1 MKRFFPPL
9 LVLLVL
15 LVAPLAAAAQ
25 SDDACRAFVQAAVET
40 VRKSCAETGLNT
52 LCYGYPPL
60 EWTPR
65 EGAATPFAD
74 VGDSVSLAQT
84 QSLTGRP
91 FDLAAKTWG
100 AALLRLRTD
109 LPDQLLVMLAFGDI
123 TLQNESDASDSF
135 LALAVQVAETTGA
148 NLRQSPSVDAPLVRT
163 LYSGDALTAIGR
175 LADGTWLRL
184 PDGWVAT
191 ELLRSAYDL
200 SLLPVM
206 AADDA
211 APTLL
216 YAPMQAFRF
225 RSAFEDASC
234 LGAPDSGLLLQAPDG
249 VTAARVVVN
258 GAALTFGGTLYLQT
272 TNEGRTVLTALEGGA
287 IYEDGKTLET
297 GERLTYGYQGDAIVY
312 GAPEEYN
319 FARARYLPLQLLP
332 REFELAFSVGGL
344 LYPFTPGTGFL
355 TTIAADARCT
365 VAWSVDVNLRA
376 GPGTAYPIRR
386 GVAAGYYGYPD
397 ARALD
402 SEGRMWWRL
411 AEAVWLAVDNT
422 AGAGACDQVPIIEA
436 PPLPAK

>member
-1 MKRFFPPL
+1 MKRLLPL
-9 LVLLVL
+9 LFVLLVL
-15 LVAPLAAAAQ
+15 FVVPLTAAAQ
-25 SDDACRAFVQAAVET
+25 SNDACRAFVQAAVET

-65 EGAATPFAD
+65 EGAATAFAD

-109 LPDQLLVMLAFGDI
+109 LPDQVLVMLAFGDT
-123 TLQNESDASDSF
+123 TLQNQSDTADDF
-135 LALAVQVAETTGA
+135 LALAVQVSGTTGA
-148 NLRQSPSVDAPLVRT
+148 NLRESPSVDAPLVRS

-184 PDGWVAT
+184 PEGWVAA
-191 ELLRSAYDL
+191 ELVRSAYDL

-206 AADDA
+206 AAD
-211 APTLL
+211 APAPEVLL
-216 YAPMQAFRF
+216 APMQAFRF

-249 VTAARVVVN
+249 VTNVRVVVN
-258 GAALTFGGTLYLQT
+258 GAELIFGGTLYLQT
-272 TNEGRTVLTALEGGA
+272 TNEGRTVLTVLEGGA
-287 IYEDGKTLET
+287 VYADGETLET
-297 GERLTYGYQGDAIVY
+297 GERLTYGYQGETVAYD
-312 GAPEEYN
+312 APEDYN

-332 REFELAFSVGGL
+332 REFELTFSLGGL

-365 VAWSVDVNLRA
+365 VAWSVDVNLRS
-376 GPGTAYPIRR
+376 GPGTAYPIRH
-386 GVAAGYYGYPD
+386 GVAAGFYGYPD